1 MFDKCDIFLSP
12 LVTRCLPSHTS
23 CQHIAGI
30 FPASSSRKPKL
41 GPISTFCPVWKSLPA
56 GCRTPSELTRSTAGR
71 LLEARDR
78 RNCFGTDA
86 RGCWLFPGQGQLVP
100 TRARHT
106 PAFAHFYSL
115 RTNTRWLSMKTL
127 LSNKTLPLVKI
138 HFCTQETFVVLLYFL
153 KKPAV
158 CMCPLIN
165 VGQKSKFLGELP
177 GSDVM
182 ADVAGHKPAWEATVS
197 QRAGY
202 GALPT
207 GRGWPPP
214 KPTCCCCCCPT
225 LVTLQPAVRQTS
237 SQKLQ
242 PLLWREKQV
251 LHPHRLIAVGWT
263 FDRCGF

>member
-1 MFDKCDIFLSP
+1 MAFYENTHAFVKQDPPTCKDSL
-12 LVTRCLPSHTS
+12 LHTRNICCPSLLFKETS
-23 CQHIAGI
+23 
-30 FPASSSRKPKL
+30 
-41 GPISTFCPVWKSLPA
+41 
-56 GCRTPSELTRSTAGR
+56 R
-71 LLEARDR
+71 LH
-78 RNCFGTDA
+78 
-86 RGCWLFPGQGQLVP
+86 V
-100 TRARHT
+100 
-106 PAFAHFYSL
+106 
-115 RTNTRWLSMKTL
+115 
-127 LSNKTLPLVKI
+127 
-138 HFCTQETFVVLLYFL
+138 
-153 KKPAV
+153 
-158 CMCPLIN
+158 PLIN

-214 KPTCCCCCCPT
+214 SPPTCCCCCCPT

-251 LHPHRLIAVGWT
+251 LHPHWLIAVGWT

>member
-1 MFDKCDIFLSP
+1 M
-12 LVTRCLPSHTS
+12 
-23 CQHIAGI
+23 
-30 FPASSSRKPKL
+30 
-41 GPISTFCPVWKSLPA
+41 
-56 GCRTPSELTRSTAGR
+56 
-71 LLEARDR
+71 
-78 RNCFGTDA
+78 
-86 RGCWLFPGQGQLVP
+86 P

-115 RTNTRWLSMKTL
+115 GTNTRWLSMKTHTL

-207 GRGWPPP
+207 GRGWPPSQ
-214 KPTCCCCCCPT
+214 PTCYCPT
-225 LVTLQPAVRQTS
+225 LVTTTS
-237 SQKLQ
+237 SAPNLKSKTATTALA
-242 PLLWREKQV
+242 RETSSSPT
-251 LHPHRLIAVGWT
+251 LADCRWL
-263 FDRCGF
+263 DL

>member
-1 MFDKCDIFLSP
+1 M
-12 LVTRCLPSHTS
+12 
-23 CQHIAGI
+23 
-30 FPASSSRKPKL
+30 
-41 GPISTFCPVWKSLPA
+41 
-56 GCRTPSELTRSTAGR
+56 
-71 LLEARDR
+71 
-78 RNCFGTDA
+78 
-86 RGCWLFPGQGQLVP
+86 P

-115 RTNTRWLSMKTL
+115 GTNTRWLSMKTHTL

-214 KPTCCCCCCPT
+214 NLLLLLLPNPGHST
-225 LVTLQPAVRQTS
+225 TS
-237 SQKLQ
+237 SAPNLKSKTATTALA
-242 PLLWREKQV
+242 RETSSSPTSADCRW
-251 LHPHRLIAVGWT
+251 LDL
-263 FDRCGF
+263 